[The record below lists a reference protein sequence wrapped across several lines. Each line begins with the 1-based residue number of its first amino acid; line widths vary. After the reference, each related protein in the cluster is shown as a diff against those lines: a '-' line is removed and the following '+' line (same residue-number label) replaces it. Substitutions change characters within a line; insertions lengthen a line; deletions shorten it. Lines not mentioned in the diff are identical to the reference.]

1 MMSKRTGFRFR
12 ESANRA
18 KMPKLD
24 ISITSSQ
31 SLSSQFRAP
40 AALDPPTIRQN
51 GHNDKDNIWG
61 DDDDDEEF
69 IMLASQA
76 VEKVEAH
83 AESVITQAM
92 NFHGDLDMSY
102 GRFRNEVEAS
112 TQLTFPPQR
121 DAINDFLC
129 SNDDEDIFSHIPDYP
144 NVPDIQKPSTSKQ
157 PVNNAR
163 ADKAKEEAQKRLE
176 IAKEAQ
182 ATLLTRKLQEHK
194 KEIENLKEALSKTTE
209 KCQIKEGEVC
219 ILGSSCLRPFFLK
232 PKRFLCDNCS
242 GLFTGIDTEV

>member
-1 MMSKRTGFRFR
+1 MMSKRTAFRFR

-31 SLSSQFRAP
+31 SLPSNQFRAP
-40 AALDPPTIRQN
+40 APLKPPTSN
-51 GHNDKDNIWG
+51 NIWG
-61 DDDDDEEF
+61 DDEDDEEF

-76 VEKVEAH
+76 AEKVEAH

-112 TQLTFPPQR
+112 TQLTFPPQK
-121 DAINDFLC
+121 DVINDFMRD
-129 SNDDEDIFSHIPDYP
+129 DDEDIFSHIPDYP
-144 NVPDIQKPSTSKQ
+144 NVPDVQTPSTSKQ
-157 PVNNAR
+157 PENSAR

-176 IAKEAQ
+176 NAKKEAQ
-182 ATLLTRKLQEHK
+182 TTALTKRLQEAK
-194 KEIENLKEALSKTTE
+194 KEIENLREALSKTTE
-209 KCQIKEGEVC
+209 KCQIKEGEVN
-219 ILGSSCLRPFFLK
+219 I
-232 PKRFLCDNCS
+232 
-242 GLFTGIDTEV
+242 